1 MFFYYIVENEN
12 GKRVNDDTYIT
23 YLTYVELERYFVYL
37 DFRLK
42 DKLTITTHTNNF
54 AEMHNSNNIGNKKSI
69 IYIEK
74 KKRFAC
80 ETHVRILFFFYFF
93 LIVFPFYCFSFAFAL
108 YLQQI
113 YLVYCIERHKHYR
126 HSIHTQIKCDY
137 EEFLR

>member
-1 MFFYYIVENEN
+1 MFFYYIEENEN

-80 ETHVRILFFFYFF
+80 ETHVRILFFFLLFSYRFSILLFF
-93 LIVFPFYCFSFAFAL
+93 FCFCSLFATNIFSVL
-108 YLQQI
+108 YR
-113 YLVYCIERHKHYR
+113 E
-126 HSIHTQIKCDY
+126 T
-137 EEFLR
+137 